1 MKFCKNLQRVAEL
14 SNPEWNP
21 FWTDYKQLKVRRKK
35 EKKKNIKSRRR
46 YFELHLTKENFLI

>member
-35 EKKKNIKSRRR
+35 KKKK
-46 YFELHLTKENFLI
+46 T